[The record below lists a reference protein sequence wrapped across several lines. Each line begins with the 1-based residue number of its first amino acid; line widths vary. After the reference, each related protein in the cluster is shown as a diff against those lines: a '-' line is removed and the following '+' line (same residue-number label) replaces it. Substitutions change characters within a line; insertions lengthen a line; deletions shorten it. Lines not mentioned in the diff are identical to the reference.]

1 MEVTHTN
8 PIMLGEFIK
17 TKTLF
22 YFLLA
27 FCYSLYEDAVQRRQK
42 HCYDDECCIAE
53 GELDDEEIVPEP
65 KPKAIENTSSKTS
78 TRSGNG
84 SVSKKNKV
92 HAREPVAL
100 IAKKQKSIDIDDE
113 EGLSIE
119 ETKPKTKSRSP
130 SVVRSK

>member
-1 MEVTHTN
+1 
-8 PIMLGEFIK
+8 
-17 TKTLF
+17 
-22 YFLLA
+22 LLA
-27 FCYSLYEDAVQRRQK
+27 FCYSLYDEAVKRRPNQS
-42 HCYDDECCIAE
+42 YDDECCIAE
-53 GELDDEEIVPEP
+53 AELKDEETVPEE

-92 HAREPVAL
+92 HAREHVAP

-130 SVVRSK
+130 SVVRLKLDPKVFYLSSFS